1 MTNLSPTNAP
11 FSPPD
16 PSSAVHYGD
25 LGWLLTSFARR
36 VPTIVCALAVSV
48 DGLVIAASDQ
58 VPTDQADQLA
68 AITSGLASLTIGA
81 AKVMS
86 TGHVRQTVVDM
97 DGGVL
102 LIMSVADR
110 AFLAVVAQ
118 PGADLGQV
126 GYETAVLAQRV
137 ATALEPTARTG
148 P

>member
-1 MTNLSPTNAP
+1 MTNPTNAGP
-11 FSPPD
+11 
-16 PSSAVHYGD
+16 ATAYGD

-48 DGLVIAASDQ
+48 DGLAIAASDQ
-58 VPTDQADQLA
+58 IPDDQADQLA
-68 AITSGLASLTIGA
+68 AITSGLASLTTGA

-102 LIMSVADR
+102 LIMAVADR
-110 AFLAVVAQ
+110 AFLAVLAQ

-126 GYETAVLAQRV
+126 GYESAVLAQRV
-137 ATALEPTARTG
+137 AAALEPAVRNA
-148 P
+148 